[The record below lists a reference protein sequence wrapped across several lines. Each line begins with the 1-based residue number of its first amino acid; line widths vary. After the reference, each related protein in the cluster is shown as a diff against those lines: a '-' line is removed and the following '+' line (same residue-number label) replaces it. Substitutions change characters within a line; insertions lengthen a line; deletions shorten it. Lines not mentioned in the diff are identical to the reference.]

1 MRQRVAQLTAAEVTA
16 MAPDAAAVAAG
27 RRLGK
32 AAPWRGLG
40 KSGRAYFGECLG
52 SALYQTQISTLDFA
66 TKCTCPSRKFPC
78 KHALGLLYLA
88 ADESDA
94 FQPVTDGGEPEW
106 VLGWLEKREAAE
118 QRKQAR
124 ANAEEKPVD
133 RAAQEKRAERRHDN
147 VIAGIEQL
155 DVWLFD
161 RVRSGLGRLVNE
173 PPSLF
178 EDQARRLVDAQAPGL
193 ASRVRSLAARV
204 GVGETASERVLGEL
218 GTLALLTHAYRRLD
232 TLPEGLRHDV
242 RRLVGFTFT
251 SSDVIAHGD
260 FVVDE
265 WVVVSSTLID
275 EGHFRL
281 QRSYLSGVESA
292 RTALLLQGAG
302 SAAHFDDL
310 LVPGTA
316 FRARLAFYPSARPER
331 ALIAERL
338 GPTVAG
344 RAPPHVTTIG
354 GALDAFSHAL
364 ARDPWLRRL
373 LFVLDARIARR
384 RERGG
389 DSRVYAID
397 SERNAVPLRG
407 REHDVLLAV
416 SGGRP
421 MALAGQWNGFE
432 LEPLVAYADGRAV
445 SLTGEEAAA

>member
-1 MRQRVAQLTAAEVTA
+1 MRERVAQLTAAEVTA
-16 MAPDAAAVAAG
+16 RAPDAAAAAAG
-27 RRLGK
+27 RKLGK
-32 AAPWRGLG
+32 VAPWRQLG

-52 SALYQTQISTLDFA
+52 SALYQTQVSRLDWA
-66 TKCTCPSRKFPC
+66 TKCTCPSRKSPC

-88 ADESDA
+88 ADASDA
-94 FQPVTDGGEPEW
+94 FQEVSDGGEPEW
-106 VLGWLEKREAAE
+106 VIGWFEKRNAAE
-118 QRKQAR
+118 RRKQSKTS
-124 ANAEEKPVD
+124 AEEKPVD

-147 VIAGIEQL
+147 VMAGIEQL
-155 DVWLFD
+155 EVWLFD
-161 RVRSGLGRLVNE
+161 RVRSGIGRLVNE

-232 TLPEGLRHDV
+232 ALPEGLRHDV
-242 RRLVGFTFT
+242 RRMVGFTF
-251 SSDVIAHGD
+251 SSSEVVAHGD

-281 QRSYLSGVESA
+281 QRSHLSGTETG

-302 SAAHFDDL
+302 SAAHFDDV

-331 ALIAERL
+331 ALIVERL
-338 GPTVAG
+338 SATVAG
-344 RAPPHVTTIG
+344 RTPPHVSSID
-354 GALDAFSHAL
+354 GALDAFSQAL

-373 LFVLDARIARR
+373 LFVIEARIARR
-384 RERGG
+384 KERSG
-389 DSRVYAID
+389 DSRVYAVD
-397 SERNAVPLRG
+397 AQRRAVPLRG

-416 SGGRP
+416 SGGHP
-421 MALAGQWNGFE
+421 LVLAGQWNGFE

-445 SLTGEEAAA
+445 ALTGEEAAA